1 MPVFFIDGCLH
12 FLEFVCLCPTCE
24 SFELLFFGS
33 EGVVVFLDLS
43 VASCFV
49 VGVFLDFEE
58 FFFEAFD
65 GVFVFFL
72 VECSLIGSFEG
83 FFVEVCEISDFVV
96 FAGEFV

>member
-1 MPVFFIDGCLH
+1 M
-12 FLEFVCLCPTCE
+12 
-24 SFELLFFGS
+24 LFFGS
-33 EGVVVFLDLS
+33 ESVVVFLDFG

-65 GVFVFFL
+65 GAFVLFL
-72 VECSLIGSFEG
+72 IESSLIGGFEG
-83 FFVEVCEISDFVV
+83 FFVEVCEISYFIV